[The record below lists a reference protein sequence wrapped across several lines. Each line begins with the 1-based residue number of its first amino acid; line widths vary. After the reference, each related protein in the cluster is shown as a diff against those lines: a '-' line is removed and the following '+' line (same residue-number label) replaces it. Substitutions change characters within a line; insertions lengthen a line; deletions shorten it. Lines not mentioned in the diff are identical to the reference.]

1 MVTDRKEFMWK
12 IHFILF
18 YYFVMLLVNIKK
30 KKINFKLT
38 VQTKAFQVFLFVN
51 AENIF
56 TLV

>member
-1 MVTDRKEFMWK
+1 
-12 IHFILF
+12 
-18 YYFVMLLVNIKK
+18 MLLVNIKK
-30 KKINFKLT
+30 EKINFKLT